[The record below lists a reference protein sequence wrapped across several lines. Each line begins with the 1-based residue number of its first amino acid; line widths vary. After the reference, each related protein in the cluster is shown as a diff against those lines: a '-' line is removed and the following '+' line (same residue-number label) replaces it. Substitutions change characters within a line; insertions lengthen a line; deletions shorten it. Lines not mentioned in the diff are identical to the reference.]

1 MARAGATTRGKK
13 CRHARVTGTSGFAR
27 GVAWLVARSDKGWKP
42 SPGIAGWALMKFR
55 TAIRAVLVACL
66 LCAPPAAMAQSADR
80 FLVAETT
87 EPDPAGDVLE
97 VAAATGQFTHFLA
110 AVEAAGYADTL
121 RGEGP
126 FTVFAPTDE
135 AFRQMDQRELRRLM
149 RPESHEELLA
159 LLSYHVV
166 PDRVTRASAH
176 GRLSRLEAANGYS
189 VSVDGRDGLR
199 INDQLVA
206 MPDVE
211 ARNGVI
217 QGINTVLSS
226 PVLVASR

>member
-1 MARAGATTRGKK
+1 
-13 CRHARVTGTSGFAR
+13 
-27 GVAWLVARSDKGWKP
+27 
-42 SPGIAGWALMKFR
+42 MKFQ
-55 TAIRAVLVACL
+55 TLIRSALVACL
-66 LCAPPAAMAQSADR
+66 LGAAPAAMAQSAER
-80 FLVAETT
+80 FLIAETA
-87 EPDPAGDVLE
+87 EPNPAGDILE
-97 VAAATGQFTHFLA
+97 VAAATGQFTQFLA

-149 RPESHEELLA
+149 QPENHEELLA
-159 LLSYHVV
+159 LLAYHVV
-166 PDRVTRASAH
+166 PERVTSASAH
-176 GRLSRLEAANGYS
+176 GRVARLEASNGYR

-211 ARNGVI
+211 ASNGVI